1 MPYGSLTSKQA
12 EVVRTY
18 VQGKRVT
25 DLGAGD
31 LFLSKAILRLGATEI
46 DAVDRYLPVRAPK
59 RINRIEAR
67 FHEWEGT
74 PEVAFVSWPVN
85 WEVGLPA
92 VLRRAPTVI
101 YLGTNVG
108 GTVCGDEH
116 LWRYLTTRE
125 VLAYEPDPSNSLIVY
140 GPREVERRLVGEEW
154 AGLDHGRLYTFEEA
168 EAHERPKR
176 VYRAI

>member
-1 MPYGSLTSKQA
+1 MFGALTPRQA
-12 EVVRTY
+12 EVVRAY
-18 VQGKRVT
+18 VSGKRVA

-31 LFLSKAILRLGATEI
+31 LRLSRELLRLGAIEVDAI
-46 DAVDRYLPVRAPK
+46 DRHLPARAPK
-59 RINRIEAR
+59 RIHRIEAH
-67 FHEWEGT
+67 FHDWRGV

-108 GTVCGDEH
+108 GTVCGDEY

-140 GPREVERRLVGEEW
+140 GPKEVERRLVGEEW

-168 EAHERPKR
+168 EAHERPRR
-176 VYRAI
+176 VYRAV